1 MGNEYNT
8 SGQIILRDTS
18 GNQMSLPRFFQLAL
32 VDGDGHYARPTSH
45 HHPDAW
51 DMGTGTALTVPARTP
66 VFGTVT
72 VANQTGWNGGMG
84 TSVVIDE
91 GNGRTHYFMHM
102 VENSLLV
109 SVGDEVKQ
117 GDTIGLI
124 GNTGDSQGAHLHY
137 DVEQGG
143 GRIGDPI
150 LAFDSTTLPTGW
162 NFPDAVDN
170 GNNWDYIPL
179 DKTATDYGPPGGD
192 VPSEPFF
199 TDNRCYDISHPQGG
213 SGNINAC
220 TDAIIA
226 ANGGG
231 IIFGVG
237 KIQNNGFASWTGV
250 YPSYHPDQA
259 MQYAKGKIAMGVYF
273 YNYADFGTDT
283 SQAVTDAV
291 AYITNAGLTPEDF
304 PLGIWLDIDSEGG
317 GPSGDP
323 YLAPDAATN
332 MINVKAFIDGFNQ
345 AGFVTAGVYTT
356 IGVLNSPKFNCE
368 YSRDIPIWCAFIG
381 THSGSISF
389 DDAGI
394 DRIGRSYPVI
404 YDYSKVYIHQYTWSE
419 TVPTWSGDLDGDKVC
434 QPIPT
439 SGGGGGGG
447 GGEYTEVIKVT
458 VDVIPPKR
466 IYFSPVPGVI
476 PTGNELL
483 SEREQVITITTDA
496 DNADLYYT
504 VDGSSPYQYTYN
516 NDTVAYALAANALQY
531 SDNIII
537 NKDTHIRVIAVPAGT
552 DIGVPFDEPLA
563 KGSGTFLFQYHNL
576 AQTWE
581 DEQKSYATSDGDV
594 SFFEENRQAFLRL
607 HAEQTDEEILYADV
621 YRHDTQVVEE
631 DASDSASSTE
641 QGPQPGYDGEDEPIE
656 DENSEDD
663 ENVSDE

>member
-32 VDGDGHYARPTSH
+32 VDDNGNYARPTSH
-45 HHPDAW
+45 HHLDAW

-66 VFGTVT
+66 VFGTVII
-72 VANQTGWNGGMG
+72 ANQTGWNGGMG

-179 DKTATDYGPPGGD
+179 DNTATDFGPPGGD

-199 TDNRCYDISHPQGG
+199 PQTECYDISWAQVVNG
-213 SGNINAC
+213 SLNTCI
-220 TDAIIA
+220 DAI
-226 ANGGG
+226 ANSGSGG
-231 IIFGVG
+231 IIIQVG
-237 KIQNNGFASWTGV
+237 AIQNSGFEAASSFNPAEAVQRVLDAGL
-250 YPSYHPDQA
+250 
-259 MQYAKGKIAMGVYF
+259 GLGIYF
-273 YNYADFGTDT
+273 YNYANYENDMTQAFEDALAYLQTIGATKDKVNMGVWIDTEQGSSWDPIPSADANINYAFVERFMNVFNDADYPLTGVYSSAGTFTIYPASSIGDKPIW
-283 SQAVTDAV
+283 A
-291 AYITNAGLTPEDF
+291 AYVDF
-304 PLGIWLDIDSEGG
+304 PFESATRATLES
-317 GPSGDP
+317 
-323 YLAPDAATN
+323 YLPEST
-332 MINVKAFIDGFNQ
+332 
-345 AGFVTAGVYTT
+345 YT
-356 IGVLNSPKFNCE
+356 
-368 YSRDIPIWCAFIG
+368 
-381 THSGSISF
+381 
-389 DDAGI
+389 
-394 DRIGRSYPVI
+394 
-404 YDYSKVYIHQYTWSE
+404 KVYIFQHSWVGR
-419 TVPTWSGDLDGDKVC
+419 VPGYNGDLDCDKVLM
-434 QPIPT
+434 PMPT
-439 SGGGGGGG
+439 SGGGGGGGG

-476 PTGNELL
+476 PTSNELL

-504 VDGSSPYQYTYN
+504 VDGSSPYQYTNN

-531 SDNIII
+531 SNSITI

-621 YRHDTQVVEE
+621 YRHDTQVIEE
-631 DASDSASSTE
+631 DVSDSASSTE
-641 QGPQPGYDGEDEPIE
+641 QGPQPEYDGEDEPIE

>member
-8 SGQIILRDTS
+8 SGQIILKDTS

-32 VDGDGHYARPTSH
+32 VDDDGHYARPTSH
-45 HHPDAW
+45 HHSDAW
-51 DMGTGTALTVPARTP
+51 DMGTSTALTVPARTP
-66 VFGTVT
+66 VFGTVI
-72 VANQTGWNGGMG
+72 VANQTGWNSGMG

-179 DKTATDYGPPGGD
+179 DKIATDYGPPGGD
-192 VPSEPFF
+192 TPSEPYYP
-199 TDNRCYDISHPQGG
+199 TNRVYDISWAQIQNG
-213 SGNINAC
+213 SLDAC
-220 TDAIIA
+220 LEAIA
-226 ANGGG
+226 ASGASGV
-231 IIFGVG
+231 IIQVG
-237 KIQNNGFASWTGV
+237 AVRNNGYNSADNDPT
-250 YPSYHPDQA
+250 PSSRFNTEQA
-259 MQYAKGKIAMGVYF
+259 TSKALSLNLGLGVYF
-273 YNYADFGTDT
+273 YNYAAYENDMTTAF
-283 SQAVTDAV
+283 QDAL
-291 AYITNAGLTPEDF
+291 AHLQSINLTPDKLK
-304 PLGIWLDIDSEGG
+304 LGIWLDTEESGG
-317 GPSGDP
+317 EWDPIPNPNPDVNYAYVDRYMNVFTAASYPS
-323 YLAPDAATN
+323 
-332 MINVKAFIDGFNQ
+332 V
-345 AGFVTAGVYTT
+345 GVYGNGAT
-356 IGVLNSPKFNCE
+356 I
-368 YSRDIPIWCAFIG
+368 SRIYPASSIG
-381 THSGSISF
+381 DKPLWIAAWVSTPFENLDRSGLSGSFPEDVYTKLYIWQ
-389 DDAGI
+389 
-394 DRIGRSYPVI
+394 
-404 YDYSKVYIHQYTWSE
+404 YSDHE
-419 TVPTWSGDLDGDKVC
+419 HVPSWSGSLDGNKVVT
-434 QPIPT
+434 PIPT
-439 SGGGGGGG
+439 SGGGGGG

-466 IYFSPVPGVI
+466 IYFSPVPGII
-476 PTGNELL
+476 PTGSELL

-504 VDGSSPYQYTYN
+504 VDGSSPYQYTNN

-531 SDNIII
+531 SNSITI

-552 DIGVPFDEPLA
+552 KIGVPFDKPLA
-563 KGSGTFLFQYHNL
+563 KGSGTFLFQYHSL

-581 DEQKSYATSDGDV
+581 DEQKSYATSEGDV

-607 HAEQTDEEILYADV
+607 HAEQTDEEILYTEV

-656 DENSEDD
+656 DESLEGD

>member
-32 VDGDGHYARPTSH
+32 VDGNGNYARPTSH
-45 HHPDAW
+45 HHLDAW

-91 GNGRTHYFMHM
+91 GNGRTHYFLHM

-179 DKTATDYGPPGGD
+179 DNTAIDFGPPGGD

-199 TDNRCYDISHPQGG
+199 TDKCLYDISTYQSGAKSTELATDTTTGG
-213 SGNINAC
+213 FIIKWGQANSLSNYFQDDKFITHLQNANDHDIPVGFYFYWEMNPDGLSDSDITNLFTTVFQYL
-220 TDAIIA
+220 TDA
-226 ANGGG
+226 
-231 IIFGVG
+231 GV
-237 KIQNNGFASWTGV
+237 
-250 YPSYHPDQA
+250 
-259 MQYAKGKIAMGVYF
+259 
-273 YNYADFGTDT
+273 
-283 SQAVTDAV
+283 
-291 AYITNAGLTPEDF
+291 TPENTK
-304 PLGIWLDIDSEGG
+304 LGIWLDYEGSHSATPANNDHVVELFNQVGTELGFPVVGFYTYKSFLDANFTVASVKDYPFWYSRPGVSRSTVDSELSSYGFTAAYLWQDGYPDGG
-317 GPSGDP
+317 GWSPSKTYYHQDV
-323 YLAPDAATN
+323 DNDT
-332 MINVKAFIDGFNQ
+332 
-345 AGFVTAGVYTT
+345 
-356 IGVLNSPKFNCE
+356 VL
-368 YSRDIPIWCAFIG
+368 
-381 THSGSISF
+381 
-389 DDAGI
+389 
-394 DRIGRSYPVI
+394 
-404 YDYSKVYIHQYTWSE
+404 
-419 TVPTWSGDLDGDKVC
+419 

-439 SGGGGGGG
+439 SGGGGGGGG

-504 VDGSSPYQYTYN
+504 VDGSSPYQYTNN

-531 SDNIII
+531 SNNITI

-552 DIGVPFDEPLA
+552 GIGVPFDEPLA

-621 YRHDTQVVEE
+621 YRHDTQVIEE

-641 QGPQPGYDGEDEPIE
+641 QGPQPEYDGEDEPIE

>member
-45 HHPDAW
+45 HHLDAW

-109 SVGDEVKQ
+109 SVGDDVKQ
-117 GDTIGLI
+117 GDTLGLI

-192 VPSEPFF
+192 TPSDPFF
-199 TDNRCYDISHPQGG
+199 PQTECYDISWSQVVNGSLTTCIDAIANSG
-213 SGNINAC
+213 SGGVIIQVGAIRNSGFEAESSFNPAEAVQRVL
-220 TDAIIA
+220 DA
-226 ANGGG
+226 GLGLG
-231 IIFGVG
+231 I
-237 KIQNNGFASWTGV
+237 
-250 YPSYHPDQA
+250 
-259 MQYAKGKIAMGVYF
+259 YF
-273 YNYADFGTDT
+273 YNYANYENDMTQAFEDALAYLQTIGATKDKVNMGVWIDT
-283 SQAVTDAV
+283 EQGSSWDPTPSAD
-291 AYITNAGLTPEDF
+291 TNVNYAFVERFMNVFDNADY
-304 PLGIWLDIDSEGG
+304 PL
-317 GPSGDP
+317 
-323 YLAPDAATN
+323 
-332 MINVKAFIDGFNQ
+332 V
-345 AGFVTAGVYTT
+345 GVYSSAGTFT
-356 IGVLNSPKFNCE
+356 IYPASSIGDK
-368 YSRDIPIWCAFIG
+368 PIWAAYVDF
-381 THSGSISF
+381 SF
-389 DDAGI
+389 ESAT
-394 DRIGRSYPVI
+394 RATLESYLPEST
-404 YDYSKVYIHQYTWSE
+404 YTKVYIFQHSWIGR
-419 TVPTWSGDLDGDKVC
+419 VPGYDGDLDCDKVLM
-434 QPIPT
+434 PMPT
-439 SGGGGGGG
+439 SGGGG

-458 VDVIPPKR
+458 VDVVPPKR

-476 PTGNELL
+476 PTGSELL

-504 VDGSSPYQYTYN
+504 VDGSSPYQYTNN
-516 NDTVAYALAANALQY
+516 NDIVAYALAANALQY
-531 SDNIII
+531 GNSITI

-552 DIGVPFDEPLA
+552 DIGVPFDAPLA

-607 HAEQTDEEILYADV
+607 HAEQTDEEILYTEV

-641 QGPQPGYDGEDEPIE
+641 QGPQPEYDGEDEPIE

-663 ENVSDE
+663 ENVSD

>member
-32 VDGDGHYARPTSH
+32 VDDNGNYARPTSH
-45 HHPDAW
+45 HHLDAW

-66 VFGTVT
+66 VFGTVII
-72 VANQTGWNGGMG
+72 ANQTGWNGGMG

-179 DKTATDYGPPGGD
+179 DNTATDFGPPGGD

-199 TDNRCYDISHPQGG
+199 PQTECYDISWAQVVNG
-213 SGNINAC
+213 SLNTCI
-220 TDAIIA
+220 DAI
-226 ANGGG
+226 ANSGSGG
-231 IIFGVG
+231 IIIQVG
-237 KIQNNGFASWTGV
+237 AIQNSGFEAASSFNPAEAVQRVLDAGL
-250 YPSYHPDQA
+250 
-259 MQYAKGKIAMGVYF
+259 GLGIYF
-273 YNYADFGTDT
+273 YNYANYENDMT
-283 SQAVTDAV
+283 QAFEDAL
-291 AYITNAGLTPEDF
+291 AYL
-304 PLGIWLDIDSEGG
+304 
-317 GPSGDP
+317 
-323 YLAPDAATN
+323 
-332 MINVKAFIDGFNQ
+332 Q
-345 AGFVTAGVYTT
+345 T
-356 IGVLNSPKFNCE
+356 IGATKDKVNMGVWIDTEQGSSWDPTPSADANIN
-368 YSRDIPIWCAFIG
+368 YAFVERFMNV
-381 THSGSISF
+381 F
-389 DDAGI
+389 DDADYPLTGVYSSAGTFTI
-394 DRIGRSYPVI
+394 YPASSIGDKPIWAAYVDFPFESATRATLESYLPEST
-404 YDYSKVYIHQYTWSE
+404 YTKVYIFQHSWVGR
-419 TVPTWSGDLDGDKVC
+419 VPGYNGDLDCDKVLM
-434 QPIPT
+434 PMPT
-439 SGGGGGGG
+439 SGGGGGGGG

-476 PTGNELL
+476 PTSNELL

-504 VDGSSPYQYTYN
+504 VDGSSPYQYTNN

-531 SDNIII
+531 SNSITI

-621 YRHDTQVVEE
+621 YRHDTQVIEE
-631 DASDSASSTE
+631 DVSDSASSTE
-641 QGPQPGYDGEDEPIE
+641 QGPQPEYDGEDEPIE